1 MKNNIFK
8 SRRFKHGSLATI
20 ITIGFIVVLVLI
32 NLVFGL
38 LTERFPITI
47 DLTADKRFQLTD
59 SSIEYIK
66 DIKDEVNITV
76 CASEYTFENADS
88 IYKQAYEIIK
98 DYTRHNSN
106 INLEF
111 VDLQKDPMFAQKYP
125 GEEIVLGDIIVETEK
140 RMRLVKSS
148 SFVERTQTEY
158 GAVIYSSKAEQVMT
172 GAIMYV
178 TDDNPTKA
186 VILSGLNNIDVSG
199 FRSFLESN
207 NYQIVDQNLQTEEID
222 QEADLVVL
230 PQPSVDLTA
239 DMAKKLEKYLDN
251 DANFGKSII
260 FVAAPVSGTSEIGP
274 VLKNF
279 LAEWGLEVG
288 NEVIGESN
296 TANAMQNIYNVIN
309 EIPDEEFKEKL
320 GNKELPLLTPSAR
333 PVNVLFEEKGNRS
346 TKVISKTS
354 ETAFLQRADD
364 EEITEDD
371 LVYGEYN
378 TIAIGSKVRAVNNEE
393 KFSNV
398 MAIGSYLMTTDNY
411 VKYAGCLNGD
421 VLITATNDLTNKEEA
436 VKILPVE
443 FSNKTISITEKT
455 AKTYTAIFSW
465 IIPLII
471 LAAGCV
477 VWLRRR
483 HK

>member
-1 MKNNIFK
+1 
-8 SRRFKHGSLATI
+8 
-20 ITIGFIVVLVLI
+20 
-32 NLVFGL
+32 
-38 LTERFPITI
+38 
-47 DLTADKRFQLTD
+47 
-59 SSIEYIK
+59 
-66 DIKDEVNITV
+66 
-76 CASEYTFENADS
+76 
-88 IYKQAYEIIK
+88 
-98 DYTRHNSN
+98 
-106 INLEF
+106 
-111 VDLQKDPMFAQKYP
+111 MFAQKYP

-411 VKYAGCLNGD
+411 VKYARLF
-421 VLITATNDLTNKEEA
+421 E
-436 VKILPVE
+436 
-443 FSNKTISITEKT
+443 
-455 AKTYTAIFSW
+455 
-465 IIPLII
+465 
-471 LAAGCV
+471 
-477 VWLRRR
+477 RRR
-483 HK
+483 IDYSYKRFNKQRGSC